1 MQVWRGMSVG
11 ARRAAL
17 KGLLLGLLLQALLVG
32 AIEIAGAPIRPEAA
46 ALSGPP
52 STTLAQALP

>member
-1 MQVWRGMSVG
+1 MRHSRRAS

-17 KGLLLGLLLQALLVG
+17 HGLLLGLVLQALLVG

-46 ALSGPP
+46 ALSVPP
-52 STTLAQALP
+52 AAAVAQARH